1 MEYNSQNIQIAK
13 NMRSN
18 MTKEEVKLWNIL
30 RAKRFYNYK
39 FKRQVPIGNYIV
51 DFLCKE
57 KNLIV
62 EIDGGQHNEKLN
74 KIKDIKRTNYLESK
88 GYKVIRFW
96 NNEVWNNIE
105 GVCSTLKKELEALCP
120 PPAALR
126 HPREIQDINLSG
138 GEKKFLTEHI
148 VKLEIS
154 ERVSLKSRHILRIP
168 LVLSD

>member
-1 MEYNSQNIQIAK
+1 
-13 NMRSN
+13 

-30 RAKRFYNYK
+30 RAKRFHNYK

-62 EIDGGQHNEKLN
+62 EIDGGQHNETLN

-96 NNEVWNNIE
+96 NSEVWDNIE
-105 GVCSTLKKELEALCP
+105 GVCDILKREL
-120 PPAALR
+120 
-126 HPREIQDINLSG
+126 D
-138 GEKKFLTEHI
+138 
-148 VKLEIS
+148 
-154 ERVSLKSRHILRIP
+154 SL
-168 LVLSD
+168 

>member
-1 MEYNSQNIQIAK
+1 MEYSSQNIQIAK

-62 EIDGGQHNEKLN
+62 EIDGGQHNETLN

-96 NNEVWNNIE
+96 NSEVWDNIE
-105 GVCSTLKKELEALCP
+105 GVCDILKREL
-120 PPAALR
+120 
-126 HPREIQDINLSG
+126 D
-138 GEKKFLTEHI
+138 
-148 VKLEIS
+148 
-154 ERVSLKSRHILRIP
+154 SL
-168 LVLSD
+168 